1 MIIHRCLTSES
12 RITPSINVDDM
23 LKNVKINYEIEKEK
37 LAGNK
42 QITEI
47 RPYCPK

>member
-1 MIIHRCLTSES
+1 
-12 RITPSINVDDM
+12 M